1 MSLEYGF
8 CLGPEDTEYNSAQF
22 SGAIRSFTG
31 DGVCDYGSRF
41 ALTLRSGF
49 SVYLGTGYALVGG
62 RWIESDER
70 VALSIPPAGNTADR
84 YDAIAAVADLSSK
97 EVTLKVL
104 EGIDIAAVR
113 ANPSLIRNESS
124 YAVLLYLLRVRRGA
138 TTISEQDV
146 TDLRDDT
153 GLCGRVTSI
162 GSIST
167 AALKVYAFLSGGID
181 DEVSRIV
188 GLAEEAV
195 SKGSAAVEDLETLI
209 RQRTGNA
216 TGDVVLSAQRP
227 SPAAEWLLCDGGTV
241 PSIYPDLSAMLSGSL
256 PNIQPTDDRLKGYIY
271 SGPPALEVNAR
282 VSTVRKQ
289 K

>member
-8 CLGPEDTEYNSAQF
+8 CLGPLDTEYNSAQF
-22 SGAIRSFTG
+22 SGAIRSFSG
-31 DGVCDYGSRF
+31 DGVCDYGTRF

-97 EVTLKVL
+97 EVALKVL

-124 YAVLLYLLRVRRGA
+124 YAILLYLLRVRRGA

-153 GLCGRVTSI
+153 GLCGRVSPI

-188 GLAEEAV
+188 GLAEDAV
-195 SKGSAAVEDLETLI
+195 SKGSAAVDALETLI
-209 RQRTGNA
+209 RQRTGNGV
-216 TGDVVLSAQRP
+216 GDVVLSAQKP
-227 SPAAEWLLCDGGTV
+227 LPEDEWLLCDGTYI
-241 PSIYPDLSAMLSGSL
+241 PSIYPELSEMLGGAR
-256 PNIQPTDDRLKGYIY
+256 PHVFPADDRLEGYVY
-271 SGPPALEVNAR
+271 SGPPTLEVNAR